1 MKISLEIPDNMLAAF
16 MELLQGVPYVKQA
29 KPVKAKALDATQY
42 LESNPANHARVLA
55 AIEGLEKGQHDV
67 AGRAQLFRSLFGAW
81 QSEES
86 GEELNRQLR
95 EARQSTR
102 PDIEL

>member
-1 MKISLEIPDNMLAAF
+1 MQPHVLSFETSDEHAIQEFMSLAHRL
-16 MELLQGVPYVKQA
+16 GVKVS
-29 KPVKAKALDATQY
+29 DM
-42 LESNPANHARVLA
+42 PAPSSRQV
-55 AIEGLEKGQHDV
+55 DV
-67 AGRAQLFRSLFGAW
+67 ARRAALFRSLFGAW

-95 EARQSTR
+95 EARQTSR

>member
-1 MKISLEIPDNMLAAF
+1 MQPHTLLLETSNASALRELIGLAQR
-16 MELLQGVPYVKQA
+16 LGVKVIDTSTP
-29 KPVKAKALDATQY
+29 T
-42 LESNPANHARVLA
+42 ARP
-55 AIEGLEKGQHDV
+55 DV
-67 AGRAQLFRSLFGAW
+67 AERARLFRSLFGAW

-95 EARQSTR
+95 EARQSNR

>member
-1 MKISLEIPDNMLAAF
+1 MQPHTLLFETSNESAIRELISLAQRLGVKVTDTPASAA
-16 MELLQGVPYVKQA
+16 K
-29 KPVKAKALDATQY
+29 LDMA
-42 LESNPANHARVLA
+42 ERAR
-55 AIEGLEKGQHDV
+55 
-67 AGRAQLFRSLFGAW
+67 LFRSLFGAW

>member
-1 MKISLEIPDNMLAAF
+1 MAQRL
-16 MELLQGVPYVKQA
+16 GVKVTDTPTPATA
-29 KPVKAKALDATQY
+29 KL
-42 LESNPANHARVLA
+42 
-55 AIEGLEKGQHDV
+55 DV
-67 AGRAQLFRSLFGAW
+67 AERARLFRSLFGAW

-86 GEELNRQLR
+86 GEELNHQLR

>member
-1 MKISLEIPDNMLAAF
+1 MQPHTLLLETSNASALRELIGLAQR
-16 MELLQGVPYVKQA
+16 LGVKVI
-29 KPVKAKALDATQY
+29 DT
-42 LESNPANHARVLA
+42 STARP
-55 AIEGLEKGQHDV
+55 DV
-67 AGRAQLFRSLFGAW
+67 AERARLFRSLFGAW

-95 EARQSTR
+95 EARQSNR

>member
-1 MKISLEIPDNMLAAF
+1 MQPHTLLFETSNESAIRELISLAQRL
-16 MELLQGVPYVKQA
+16 GVKVTDTPAPAA
-29 KPVKAKALDATQY
+29 KP
-42 LESNPANHARVLA
+42 
-55 AIEGLEKGQHDV
+55 DV
-67 AGRAQLFRSLFGAW
+67 AERARLFRSLFGAW

>member
-1 MKISLEIPDNMLAAF
+1 MQPHVLSFETTNEHAIQELISLAHRL
-16 MELLQGVPYVKQA
+16 GVKVSDTPAPSRQA
-29 KPVKAKALDATQY
+29 
-42 LESNPANHARVLA
+42 
-55 AIEGLEKGQHDV
+55 DV
-67 AGRAQLFRSLFGAW
+67 ARRAALFRSLFGAW

-95 EARQSTR
+95 EARQSNR